1 MGKLEFMK
9 ELFTK
14 YGYKAQV
21 NINKFTDGDFISA
34 TFSKS
39 YHEYKHCCINATYIG
54 DDIKVRYVTN
64 GGVIPTE
71 DTKQLEAV
79 FRETKECE
87 EILKALQDRK
97 II

>member
-1 MGKLEFMK
+1 MEKLEFMK

-14 YGYKAQV
+14 YGYNVQV
-21 NINKFTDGDFISA
+21 NTNKFAGEDFISA

-39 YHEYKHCCINATYIG
+39 YDEYKHCCVNATYIG
-54 DDIKVRYVTN
+54 NDIKVRYVTN

-71 DTKQLEAV
+71 DVKQLEAV

-87 EILKALQDRK
+87 EILKALRDRK

>member
-1 MGKLEFMK
+1 MEKLEFMK
-9 ELFTK
+9 ELFAK
-14 YGYKAQV
+14 HGYNVQV

-34 TFSKS
+34 TFSKGC
-39 YHEYKHCCINATYIG
+39 HEYKHCCINATYIG

-87 EILKALQDRK
+87 EILKALRDRK